1 MTRALARSSAVGA
14 DDVLRR
20 VRDVFDSLSP
30 KLGRAARW
38 LIDHPADAALL
49 SMREQA
55 RSAGVS
61 APTMVRLAHLL
72 DFPDYAA
79 LRRAFQQTVVGHRG
93 PADRQGRFGRRASA
107 LQSAPAGARLPR
119 LTRAMVDAQVE
130 DVRSVEELNSPAEL
144 QAVVDAI
151 AGARR
156 VGFLGVRSSFAIAFY
171 FRYGY
176 NLIATNGVLF
186 DGLGGFLLDQAE
198 ALERGDNALV
208 AISQS
213 PYSAPTVLAIEA
225 AKQRGVTLVALT
237 DSELSPLARLA
248 SHALLLRTESISY
261 FPSMIAPLAL
271 VEVLLAAL
279 AARGG
284 ARRYCAASAR
294 STRAC
299 SHRAP
304 ILAEPGRAGAR
315 GRDAG
320 LSRGAPR

>member
-1 MTRALARSSAVGA
+1 MTGALARPAVV
-14 DDVLRR
+14 DSDEVLQR
-20 VRDVFDSLSP
+20 VRTAFDSLSP
-30 KLGRAARW
+30 KLERAARW

-61 APTMVRLAHLL
+61 APTMVRLAHVL

-79 LRRAFQQTVVGHRG
+79 LRRAFQQSVVGNRS
-93 PADRQGRFGRRASA
+93 PLPIPGRFGRRASA
-107 LQSAPAGARLPR
+107 LQSAPAGARMRR
-119 LTRAMVDAQVE
+119 LAPAMLEAQVE
-130 DVRSVEELNSPAEL
+130 DVRSVETLNSPA
-144 QAVVDAI
+144 QIDAVVDAI
-151 AGARR
+151 AGAKR

-198 ALERGDNALV
+198 ALERGDVLV

-225 AKQRGVTLVALT
+225 AKKRGVTLIALT
-237 DSELSPLARLA
+237 DSGLSPLARLA
-248 SHALLLRTESISY
+248 THALLLRTESISF

-271 VEVLLAAL
+271 VEVLLAGL

-284 ARRYCAASAR
+284 AKVLRRLAEVDARLLASRAYWTEPGRVAAR
-294 STRAC
+294 R
-299 SHRAP
+299 HRAP
-304 ILAEPGRAGAR
+304 AHEGA
-315 GRDAG
+315 
-320 LSRGAPR
+320 SR